1 MCSEN
6 NFGCACLEINNF
18 FYVVKGSHAH
28 TINNVIFSVIF
39 LRNLVSLVI
48 TSALCTFARAAVAF
62 EITRQET
69 FIRKLLISEQ
79 TVSLSE
85 VRQRQN
91 DKVVRRSP
99 GYEVLEQLTHYFMFE
114 RFSNRHDDE

>member
-28 TINNVIFSVIF
+28 AINNVIFSVIF
-39 LRNLVSLVI
+39 LRNLISFVI